1 MVIVFSFLFF
11 LAVFAFVGLLSARKA
26 RGTRS
31 DYYVASNSVKPWLV
45 GLSAVAT
52 NNSGYMF
59 IGVIGY
65 TYTAGLASI
74 WLVIGWILGDFIA
87 SQIVHRHLRE
97 ATARTNEVTYGG
109 VLSQWYGTELA
120 WLRLAAGLITVAF
133 LGTYAAAQLH
143 AGSKALHAL
152 FDWPLYAGAVIGAI
166 LVVGYCFAG
175 GIRASI
181 WTDAA
186 QSFVMFGAM
195 FALLYAAV
203 IALGGP
209 KAAWMEMGEVEGFL
223 NWTPAEILIPGAA
236 GLIFFALGWLFGG
249 FSVAGQPHIMV
260 RFMALD
266 KPDNVTRA
274 RLYYY
279 VWYTL
284 FYFMAMAVGMLSRVY
299 LPESQNFDPELA
311 LPTMGL
317 QLLPDMIVGLLLAGI
332 FAATM
337 STADSLVLSCSAAF
351 THDLLPK
358 RIENMGEIKTATVVV
373 TALALAI
380 ALSNNE
386 SVFTLVILSWSFLAS
401 AFVPLLL
408 AYIIGGKPTDMQAL
422 TILCVGL
429 GVAVVWRWL
438 GFHHVLYEG
447 MPGILAG
454 LATFGVLRLFGKVD
468 TFSKA
473 ELDNQ
478 QS

>member
-11 LAVFAFVGLLSARKA
+11 LAVFAFIGLLSARKA
-26 RGTRS
+26 QGNRS

-65 TYTAGLASI
+65 TYTVGLASI
-74 WLVIGWILGDFIA
+74 WLVVGWILGDFLA
-87 SQIVHRHLRE
+87 SQFIHRHFRE
-97 ATARTNEVTYGG
+97 ATARTEEVTYGG
-109 VLSQWYGTELA
+109 VLSQWYGTELNR
-120 WLRLAAGLITVAF
+120 LRRTAGLITVIF
-133 LGTYAAAQLH
+133 LGTYAAAQLN
-143 AGSKALHAL
+143 AGSKALYVL
-152 FDWPLYAGAVIGAI
+152 FDWPFYAGALIGAI

-195 FALLYAAV
+195 LTLLYATV
-203 IALGGP
+203 TALGGP
-209 KAAWMEMGEVEGFL
+209 KEAWAEMGEIEGFL
-223 NWTPAEILIPGAA
+223 NWTPTDTLVPGVA
-236 GLIFFALGWLFGG
+236 GLAFFVLGWLFGG
-249 FSVAGQPHIMV
+249 FSVAGQPHVMV

-266 KPDNVTRA
+266 DPNHMTRA

-279 VWYTL
+279 LWYTS
-284 FYFMAMAVGMLSRVY
+284 FYFMATGVGMLSRVY

-311 LPTMGL
+311 LPTIGL
-317 QLLPDMIVGLLLAGI
+317 QLLPDMLVGLLLAGI

-337 STADSLVLSCSAAF
+337 STADSLVLACSAAF
-351 THDLLPK
+351 THDLLPQ
-358 RIENMGEIKTATVVV
+358 RLENMGEIKTATVVV

-386 SVFTLVILSWSFLAS
+386 DVFTLVILSWSFLAS

-408 AYIIGGKPTDMQAL
+408 IYIMGGKPTDQQAL
-422 TILCVGL
+422 TILSMGV
-429 GVAVVWRWL
+429 GVAIAWRWL
-438 GFHHVLYEG
+438 EFHHALYEG

-454 LATFGVLRLFGKVD
+454 LATYGVLRLFGKVD
-468 TFSKA
+468 TLSKG
-473 ELDNQ
+473 E
-478 QS
+478 SSTK